1 MTTKEIMGK
10 PGTHVFR
17 AVGAA
22 LMLITLLPP
31 TLADDYPTKPVR
43 LILGFPPGG
52 TNDIIARLV
61 GQKMTGRFKQTV
73 VVDNRPGASGEIA
86 AAAVAK
92 ATPDGYT
99 LMLGSNGALTVSP
112 TAKPNLPYDP
122 RKDFEAVA
130 MLASGP
136 MLLVVGPRVKAQNVT
151 ELIAAAR
158 ANSVQL
164 SFASSGLGAAPH
176 LSAELFRT
184 MAGIEMLHV
193 PYKGAGPVYTD
204 LIGGQIDVYFAS
216 MASALPL
223 VRSGKIRALGITSA
237 SRSSAAPEIPA
248 IGESLRGYSTQMWYA
263 LFAPAGTPR
272 SIVTLLH
279 DTAVGVMRSPDVRA
293 NLATQG
299 VELFELSPRELQT
312 YVNDEIVKWAKV
324 IKQTGIRIE

>member
-1 MTTKEIMGK
+1 MLT
-10 PGTHVFR
+10 
-17 AVGAA
+17 AVLAPA
-22 LMLITLLPP
+22 
-31 TLADDYPTKPVR
+31 LADNYPSKPIR

-52 TNDIIARLV
+52 TNDIIARVV
-61 GQKMTGRFKQTV
+61 GLKMTEQFKQTV

-112 TAKPNLPYDP
+112 TAKPDLAYDP
-122 RKDFEAVA
+122 RKDFEPVA

-136 MLLVVGPRVKAQNVT
+136 MLLVVGPRVKAQNVA
-151 ELIAAAR
+151 ELIAMAR
-158 ANSVQL
+158 TNPGHL

-184 MAGIEMLHV
+184 MAGIDMLHV

-223 VRSGKIRALGITSA
+223 VRGGKIRALGITSP
-237 SRSSAAPEIPA
+237 SRSPAAPEIPP

-263 LFAPAGTPR
+263 LFAPARTPR
-272 SIVTLLH
+272 PIVMSVH
-279 DTAVGVMRSPDVRA
+279 DTAVRVMRSPDVRN

-299 VELFELSPRELQT
+299 VELFELAPKELQA